1 MNLPFYIAKRYL
13 VAKKS
18 QNAINVISWISVISV
33 AIGSFALVVVLS
45 AFNGLEGLVESLFE
59 SFDSD
64 IRIEVKKGK
73 TFSAS
78 TINFEDISSTEGV
91 ENYSQVLKEVC
102 VVRYR
107 KQQSIVQLKGVEDS
121 FLKMAQLDS
130 ALVDGQLILKKE
142 GINYAICGYGVSSQ
156 LGLFLG
162 KGAAEN
168 LTIYAPKRGVVSTIN
183 PMNSV
188 YRRMIAP
195 AGIFY
200 LSPEYDNK
208 YILVPLRFVQDLL
221 EYDDEITA
229 VEVSVNDRADIERV
243 SKIIQSKIGEDFSV
257 KSRFQ
262 FNEIM
267 YKTSKTE
274 KWVTFLILVFILIIA
289 AFNIL
294 SSLSMLIIEK
304 KKDITTLKSLGAKNS
319 LIRNVFF
326 LEGMLIN
333 LTGAGVGIGLGVIVC
348 LLQEHVGLLRIE
360 GGIVEYYP
368 ISLNPIELIY
378 ILITVIIIGFLTSW
392 YPVRNLTKV

>member
-1 MNLPFYIAKRYL
+1 M
-13 VAKKS
+13 AKKS

-64 IRIEVKKGK
+64 IRIEAKKGK

-78 TINFEDISSTEGV
+78 AINFEEIIATDGV
-91 ENYSQVLKEVC
+91 ENHSQVLKEVC
-102 VVRYR
+102 GVSYK

-121 FLKMAQLDS
+121 FLEMAKLDS
-130 ALVDGQLILKKE
+130 AMFDGKAILKKD
-142 GINYAICGYGVSSQ
+142 GINYAICGYGIASQ

-162 KGAAEN
+162 KGSAEN
-168 LTIYAPKRGVVSTIN
+168 FTIYAPKRESVSTLN

-188 YRRMIAP
+188 YRKMIAP
-195 AGIFY
+195 SGIFY
-200 LSPEYDNK
+200 LSPEYDYK
-208 YILVPLRFVQDLL
+208 YILVPLSFVQELL
-221 EYDDEITA
+221 KYDDEISA
-229 VEVSVNDRADIERV
+229 VELSV
-243 SKIIQSKIGEDFSV
+243 SKSAKIEQVTHAIQTIVGENFTV
-257 KSRFQ
+257 KNRFQ

-319 LIRNVFF
+319 MIRSIFF

-333 LTGAGVGIGLGVIVC
+333 LTGASVGISLGVIVC

-360 GGIVEYYP
+360 GGIVEFYP
-368 ISLNPIELIY
+368 VSLNPVELVY
-378 ILITVIIIGFLTSW
+378 ILITVIVIGFLTSW